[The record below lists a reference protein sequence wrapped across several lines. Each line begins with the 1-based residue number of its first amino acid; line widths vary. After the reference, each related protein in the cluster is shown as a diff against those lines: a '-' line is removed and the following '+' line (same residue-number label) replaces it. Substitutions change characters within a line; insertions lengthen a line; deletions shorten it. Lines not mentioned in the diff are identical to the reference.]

1 MELTKNLGALL
12 LLCFGLAFS
21 GRIAAAEAGPDLL
34 TPAERAWLA
43 QHPEIVLGVGEEWA
57 PSVVKNANGRF
68 GGFAFDHLDLLNR
81 KLGTHIRLE
90 VGPWHAMVE
99 KAETGRLAGLN
110 LSAPVEQRK
119 AHFLFTQTF
128 NAIHYFIYLRTGEPA
143 PRAGLD
149 GLRGRR
155 IGYLKGI
162 LYLRN
167 LLATHPTI
175 EALPLDGTGA
185 LANALLGGEVDAVV
199 DSYGLEYWRASHGV
213 LGFAPMRMLPESQT
227 DLVMSIRKDWPELV
241 KILNKG
247 LAAITREEMA
257 ELYRRWFG
265 QDYLSRIAPQAAL
278 TAEEQA
284 WLNEHP
290 VLRVGIDPHWAP
302 VEFVDEAG
310 IAQGISITYLKNMEI
325 MLGVRFEIAKGL
337 SWSEALR
344 QLKEGMIDLLPAM
357 VATPDRRQSYRFTDP
372 YLSFPAAIFSAAA
385 VAYLGDLDAL
395 KGKVVAV
402 VRDEATHA
410 WLREQRPELQLLP
423 VEDTREALRKTAA
436 GEAFAFVGNL
446 VTTSYY
452 IGQSGLN
459 QIKVVG
465 ETPFVYRLGVGVRRD
480 WPMLAGIL
488 QKGLDA
494 IPKSERDAIYHDW
507 ISIQYQHRI
516 DYGTLWTVL
525 TLAGLTL
532 FVIVYWNRRLA
543 LEVSQRREVETAL
556 RDAKDAAE
564 QANRAKSVFLANM
577 SHDLRT
583 PLGAVLGFAQLL
595 ERHERLGDRQ
605 RQYVDGIR
613 RGGERLL
620 GLVNDVLDLAK
631 VEANRFDLVPVDWNS
646 ADLWRELA
654 EMFRGRAEQKGVGF
668 RIEPAPALPRTLS
681 CDLKCLRQILV
692 NLLDNAVKFTGQGEV
707 VLRASFEDDHL
718 ILGVADTG
726 VGIPP
731 EQTDGIFE
739 PFHQV
744 GSANHR
750 ALGAGL
756 GLSIAKGLVARMGGS
771 LAVESAPGQGST
783 FWVRIPARAVSLP
796 APAKIAEPSGSRVGG
811 YRRTVGQGS
820 LRILIADDEAE
831 NRKILRDLLEPL
843 GFVLAEARTGRDC
856 VEMARDWTPDL
867 ILMDLRMPD
876 LDGLEATRALRAI
889 PAFRNTPIVA
899 VTAAAF
905 AEDRAQ
911 ALAAGC
917 DAHFAKPVSLDALI
931 ETLGT
936 LLPLEWLYGARST
949 EASASPARAATEQHR
964 EESPIGQILVVDD
977 EPENA
982 RFLSDL
988 LSEYADRVHVAES
1001 GERALEVAREIVREA
1016 RLDLILLDILMPAG
1030 IDGIETCR
1038 RLKAREALR
1047 TTPVI
1052 FLTGRDDEDIM
1063 VRAFDAGGADYV
1075 LKPFNARI
1083 LLARVRAHAQLGLLS
1098 DHLESALAQR
1108 TAALDAANARLRQL
1122 ALEISLIEERERKRL
1137 AGELHD
1143 SPMQKL
1149 ALAQFQIAAGIR
1161 DRDQEAEERLETGL
1175 ELLRE
1180 ALGELRSLQ
1189 FELSP
1194 PLLYQEGLAPALEW
1208 LATYA
1213 TQRFGVALSFT
1224 APRSPP
1230 SLDQNLAIVLFQCAR
1245 ELVYNLAKHA
1255 HASAGR
1261 IEFDVRDGAVL
1272 LVVGD
1277 DGQGFPPPAASGRPD
1292 VRGGYG
1298 LFSVRERLAYL
1309 GGDLSIDS
1317 DVGGARVSVRVPL
1330 RSGGGEASADPPDV
1344 FGIP

>member
-1 MELTKNLGALL
+1 
-12 LLCFGLAFS
+12 
-21 GRIAAAEAGPDLL
+21 
-34 TPAERAWLA
+34 
-43 QHPEIVLGVGEEWA
+43 
-57 PSVVKNANGRF
+57 
-68 GGFAFDHLDLLNR
+68 
-81 KLGTHIRLE
+81 
-90 VGPWHAMVE
+90 
-99 KAETGRLAGLN
+99 
-110 LSAPVEQRK
+110 
-119 AHFLFTQTF
+119 
-128 NAIHYFIYLRTGEPA
+128 
-143 PRAGLD
+143 
-149 GLRGRR
+149 
-155 IGYLKGI
+155 
-162 LYLRN
+162 
-167 LLATHPTI
+167 
-175 EALPLDGTGA
+175 
-185 LANALLGGEVDAVV
+185 
-199 DSYGLEYWRASHGV
+199 
-213 LGFAPMRMLPESQT
+213 
-227 DLVMSIRKDWPELV
+227 
-241 KILNKG
+241 
-247 LAAITREEMA
+247 
-257 ELYRRWFG
+257 
-265 QDYLSRIAPQAAL
+265 
-278 TAEEQA
+278 
-284 WLNEHP
+284 
-290 VLRVGIDPHWAP
+290 
-302 VEFVDEAG
+302 
-310 IAQGISITYLKNMEI
+310 
-325 MLGVRFEIAKGL
+325 
-337 SWSEALR
+337 
-344 QLKEGMIDLLPAM
+344 
-357 VATPDRRQSYRFTDP
+357 
-372 YLSFPAAIFSAAA
+372 
-385 VAYLGDLDAL
+385 VAYLGGLRAL
-395 KGKVVAV
+395 EGKTVAV
-402 VRDEATHA
+402 VRDEATQG
-410 WLREQRPELQLLP
+410 WLQRDWPQLALLP
-423 VEDTREALRKTAA
+423 IADTQEALRKVAA

-452 IGQSGLN
+452 IGQSGLT
-459 QIKVVG
+459 QIKVLG
-465 ETPFVYRLGVGVRRD
+465 ETPYTYQLGMGVRQD
-480 WPMLAGIL
+480 WPILAGIL

-507 ISIQYQHRI
+507 ISIQYQHRV
-516 DYGTLWTVL
+516 DYGTLWTVV
-525 TLAGLTL
+525 TLAALAL

-543 LEVSQRREVETAL
+543 QEVSQRCKVETAL

-564 QANRAKSVFLANM
+564 QANRAKSVFLASM

-595 ERHERLGDRQ
+595 ERNEQLGDRQ

-631 VEANRFDLVPVDWNS
+631 VEANRFELVPVDWNS

-692 NLLDNAVKFTGQGEV
+692 NLLDNAVKFTERGEV

-718 ILGVADTG
+718 VLEAVDTG
-726 VGIPP
+726 VGIPS
-731 EQTDGIFE
+731 EQIDSIFE
-739 PFHQV
+739 PFQQV

-783 FWVRIPARAVSLP
+783 FRARIPARAVSRPVP
-796 APAKIAEPSGSRVGG
+796 AETAELSDARVGG

-831 NRKILRDLLEPL
+831 NRKILCDLLEPL
-843 GFVLAEARTGRDC
+843 GFVLAEARTGRNC

-876 LDGLEATRALRAI
+876 LDGLDATRALRAL
-889 PAFRNTPIVA
+889 PAFRKTPIVA

-911 ALAAGC
+911 ALTAGC
-917 DAHFAKPVSLDALI
+917 DAHLAKPVFLDGLI
-931 ETLGT
+931 ETLGA
-936 LLPLEWLYGARST
+936 LLPLEWLHGARPG
-949 EASASPARAATEQHR
+949 EANAPPAFAASENRHQKLPAGHV
-964 EESPIGQILVVDD
+964 LVVDD
-977 EPENA
+977 EPENIA
-982 RFLSDL
+982 FLSHL
-988 LSEYADRVHVAES
+988 LVEHGYRVHGAES
-1001 GERALEVAREIVREA
+1001 GERALEVAREIAREA

-1075 LKPFNARI
+1075 LKPFNVRI

-1098 DHLESALAQR
+1098 NHLESALAQR

-1175 ELLRE
+1175 ELLRD

-1245 ELVYNLAKHA
+1245 ELVYNVAKHA

-1261 IEFDVRDGAVL
+1261 IEFDVRDGVVL

-1317 DVGGARVSVRVPL
+1317 NAGGARVSVRVPL
-1330 RSGGGEASADPPDV
+1330 RSGGEEASADPADV
-1344 FGIP
+1344 FGMP